1 MAVRGFYDRSY
12 KLFLDHPRTVWYL
25 VTGFIG
31 GDPAGLPDGRTLGR
45 MPTEFV
51 DESPVGSRGDMLRR
65 VRFRGGTD
73 EWLYLLVLL
82 EVQSTVDRHMAVR
95 VAAFIGR
102 IHPGLVRNGGTGP
115 RGGLPPVLPIVLYN
129 GSPSRT
135 AVTDVRDLTRPT
147 MGIAGHRRSGLRRR
161 QNTS

>member
-1 MAVRGFYDRSY
+1 
-12 KLFLDHPRTVWYL
+12 
-25 VTGFIG
+25 
-31 GDPAGLPDGRTLGR
+31 

-51 DESPVGSRGDMLRR
+51 DGSPVGSRGDMLRR

-73 EWLYLLVLL
+73 EWPYLPVLI
-82 EVQSTVDRHMAVR
+82 EIRSTVDGHMAVR

-115 RGGLPPVLPIVLYN
+115 RGGLPPVLPIMLHN

-135 AVTDVRDLTRPT
+135 AVTDVRDLVARTAPYP
-147 MGIAGHRRSGLRRR
+147 G
-161 QNTS
+161 